1 MLTLTTFA
9 MVIGDFIGTGVC
21 VFALTFAV
29 KKFGNGI

>member
-9 MVIGDFIGTGVC
+9 MVIGDFIGNGVC

-29 KKFGNGI
+29 RKSGKGI

>member
-9 MVIGDFIGTGVC
+9 MVIGDFIATGVC